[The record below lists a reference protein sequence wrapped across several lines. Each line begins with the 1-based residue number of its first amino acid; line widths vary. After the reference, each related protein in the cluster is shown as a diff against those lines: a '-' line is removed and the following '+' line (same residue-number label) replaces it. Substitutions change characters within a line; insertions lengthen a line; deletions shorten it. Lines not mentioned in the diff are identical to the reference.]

1 MSGGQVGS
9 FPALVPDDG
18 QMRVDSVALRRF
30 LDGNYAIVREHVRSV
45 LSRPE
50 FCKPAAAPPTDE
62 YRAQV
67 ASRARILA
75 ATGGPSLLY
84 PRDFGG
90 LGQVGAAITAFETL
104 AHSDLSLLVKC
115 GVQFGLFGGAVHHL
129 GTRKHH
135 EAYLAKIAS
144 LELPGCFAMSE
155 TGHGSNVQRVETT
168 ATWDDDAGEFVVETP
183 SESARK
189 DYIGNAA
196 RDGRMAVIFCQLVVG
211 GRSRGV
217 HAVLVPIRGEDG
229 SPLAGV
235 EISDCGEKLGL
246 NGVDNGRLSFH
257 GVRVERDALLDRYAE
272 VTPGGEY
279 RSPIDN
285 ENRRFFTM
293 LGTLVQGRV
302 SVGGAAISATKSALV
317 IAIRHGARRRQ
328 FGPPDSNEELPLLD
342 FRVHQRRL
350 LPALAT
356 TYALHFAQERVVAD
370 LDRIF
375 GSIGEGEQE
384 AERDRRELET
394 RAAGLKAIATWHATE
409 TIQACREACGGA
421 GYMSENRL
429 GELKA
434 DTDVFTTFEGD
445 NTILLQLVAKS
456 LLTGFRDEFEELGPV
471 ATAGFVV
478 SQAWETVV
486 ERSAGR
492 ELLQR
497 LTDDLVP
504 SRERDEDLLDREYQL
519 GLFRWRED
527 HVLSGAAR
535 RLRRGLSEDGADPF
549 EVFNDCQDHV
559 LVAARAHVHREI
571 LEDFCAAIERADDD
585 LRAAL
590 ERLCDLYTLSEL
602 ERDRAWFQ
610 EHGRISSTRAKMLT
624 RAVGGLCAGLRPQ
637 AEDLVDAF
645 GIPDELIAAPIA
657 LPGGEASRTSKADIG
672 DELPNVREILER
684 VGQEVLQ

>member
-1 MSGGQVGS
+1 MS
-9 FPALVPDDG
+9 
-18 QMRVDSVALRRF
+18 VDAVALRRF
-30 LDGNYAIVREHVRSV
+30 LDGEYVLVREHVRAI

-50 FCKPAAAPPTDE
+50 FAKPPASPPTDR
-62 YRAQV
+62 YREQV
-67 ASRARILA
+67 TGRAKTLA
-75 ATGGPSLLY
+75 ATGGPSLLF
-84 PRDFGG
+84 PPEFGG
-90 LGQVGAAITAFETL
+90 LGRVGAAITSFETL

-135 EAYLAKIAS
+135 EAYLQKIAS

-155 TGHGSNVQRVETT
+155 TGHGSNVQQVETI
-168 ATWDDDAGEFVVETP
+168 ATWDADAGEFVVDTP
-183 SESARK
+183 TESARK

-196 RDGRMAVIFCQLVVG
+196 RDGRLAVVFCQLVVG
-211 GRSRGV
+211 GSSRGV
-217 HAVLVPIRGEDG
+217 HALLVPIRDADG
-229 SPLAGV
+229 NPLDGV

-257 GVRVERDALLDRYAE
+257 GVRVDRDALLDRYAE
-272 VTPGGEY
+272 VTADGEY
-279 RSPIDN
+279 RSPIEN

-302 SVGGAAISATKSALV
+302 SVGGAAISAAKSALT

-328 FGPPDSNEELPLLD
+328 FGPPDSDEELPLLD

-356 TYALHFAQERVVAD
+356 TYALHFAQERVVAE

-375 GSIGEGEQE
+375 GSLGEGEEE

-409 TIQACREACGGA
+409 TIQECREACGGA
-421 GYMSENRL
+421 GYLSENRL

-456 LLTGFRDEFEELGPV
+456 LLTGYRDEFEELGPM
-471 ATAGFVV
+471 ATAGFVM

-492 ELLQR
+492 ELIQR

-519 GLFRWRED
+519 GLFRWREE

-535 RLRRGLSEDGADPF
+535 RLRRGMSDDGADPF

-571 LEDFCAAIERADDD
+571 LENFCAAVERAEDED
-585 LRAAL
+585 LRAVL
-590 ERLCDLYTLSEL
+590 ERLCDLYALSEL
-602 ERDRAWFQ
+602 ERERAWFQ

-624 RAVGGLCAGLRPQ
+624 RSVNGLCAGLRPH

-645 GIPDELIAAPIA
+645 GIPDELLAAPIG
-657 LPGGEASRTSKADIG
+657 LPGGEASHTSRADVG
-672 DELPNVREILER
+672 EELPNVREILER
-684 VGQEVLQ
+684 VGEEAMA